1 LIAGCLL
8 MLAVVPALASDVGT
22 ADAALHRDAEFVATV
37 AWWMG
42 AQEYPHA
49 ALDTVGRIADD
60 ELRMVKE
67 RSLRAVAGMLDVGA
81 DGSRVV
87 GCNPLGF
94 ARTTVASAG
103 TLPAA
108 ADWCV
113 MGPDGAPAPMELQPL
128 PGDSTRVDV
137 RFLAALPPHG
147 FVTYTVRPLLWDDP
161 PPRPLPALDVAPQ
174 GCDSLTTATRR
185 RLLDRHPP
193 AFMPLSSAPDVAGPW
208 GRSFCFVRVGND
220 QGPHHGQAAVTGLR
234 KLPGRDWVEVE
245 LTNQSNAP
253 AAAVILAPVAPV
265 QLWQE
270 RQQDG
275 AQIVAGNDVDV
286 RGGALVCDLAAG
298 QRRWFAVQLA
308 PPPEA
313 RMGLVGR

>member
-1 LIAGCLL
+1 
-8 MLAVVPALASDVGT
+8 MLAVVQSPASDAVP

-49 ALDTVGRIADD
+49 VLDSLDRVADD
-60 ELRMVKE
+60 ELRMVLE
-67 RSLRAVAGMLDVGA
+67 QSLQAVAGMLDVGA
-81 DGSRVV
+81 DGSCVV

-94 ARTTVASAG
+94 ARTTVAAAG

-108 ADWCV
+108 AEWCV
-113 MGPDGAPAPMELQPL
+113 VGPDGGPAPVDFQPL
-128 PGDSTRVDV
+128 SSDSTRVDV

-147 FVTYTVRPLLWDDP
+147 FAAYTVRPLLHDDP
-161 PPRPLPALDVAPQ
+161 PPRPLPELDVAPQ
-174 GCDSLTTATRR
+174 GSDSLTTATRR
-185 RLLDRHPP
+185 HLLDRHPP
-193 AFMPLSSAPDVAGPW
+193 VFMPLDSAPVAAGPW
-208 GRSFCFVRVGND
+208 GRSFCFVRVGDD
-220 QGPHHGQAAVTGLR
+220 QGPHHGQAAVTRLR
-234 KLPGRDWVEVE
+234 KLPGRDWVEIE
-245 LTNQSNAP
+245 LANQSDAP
-253 AAAVILAPVAPV
+253 ASSVILAPVAPI

-275 AQIVAGNDVDV
+275 AQIVAGDDVDV
-286 RGGALVCDLAAG
+286 RSGALICRLQAG

-313 RMGLVGR
+313 RMGPIGR

>member
-1 LIAGCLL
+1 
-8 MLAVVPALASDVGT
+8 MLAVAQAPASDAGP

-49 ALDTVGRIADD
+49 ALDTVGRVADD
-60 ELRMVKE
+60 ELRSVKE
-67 RSLRAVAGMLDVGA
+67 RSLQVIAGMLHFGA
-81 DGSRVV
+81 GGRHVM

-94 ARTTVASAG
+94 ACTTVAAAG

-113 MGPDGAPAPMELQPL
+113 VGPDDGPAPLELQPL

-137 RFLAALPPHG
+137 RFLATLPPHG
-147 FVTYTVRPLLWDDP
+147 FVTYSVRPLLRDDP
-161 PPRPLPALDVAPQ
+161 PPRPLPELDLAPQ
-174 GCDSLTTATRR
+174 GSDSLTTATRQ
-185 RLLDRHPP
+185 RLRDRHPP
-193 AFMPLSSAPDVAGPW
+193 VFMPLDPASVVAGPW
-208 GRSFCFVRVGND
+208 GRSFCFVRVGDD
-220 QGPHHGQAAVTGLR
+220 QGPHHGQAAVTRLR

-245 LTNQSNAP
+245 LTNQSAAP
-253 AAAVILAPVAPV
+253 AASVILAPVAPI

-270 RQQDG
+270 QQQDG

-313 RMGLVGR
+313 RMGPVGR